1 LNVMDYNKNDK
12 YYFQF
17 WEEQLRESDSE
28 RELSRKYAYRFGQ
41 SAVSMG
47 FVTVDQVK
55 EALAEQISSNSFSH
69 LRPRKLIGEILYE
82 NGWITLKQIEVVLED
97 ITNK

>member
-1 LNVMDYNKNDK
+1 MNHKENDK
-12 YYFQF
+12 YYFQK
-17 WEEQLRESDSE
+17 WEEQLSESDSE
-28 RELSRKYAYRFGQ
+28 RELSRRYAYRFGQ

-55 EALAEQISSNSFSH
+55 EALAEQISSNHFSH
-69 LRPRKLIGEILYE
+69 LRPRRLIGEILYE

-97 ITNK
+97 ITSK